1 MPKKQT
7 SQLSEKRENSEK
19 KENTEKKGSRS
30 YNDENLNFDQHEE
43 KNNETIEKK
52 EDPPKEKKEIAEKKK
67 TKTDMAF
74 QSIQEMG
81 SPPVEPLLASVKN
94 LSKHDSNL
102 SKEDKERKSTKKGT
116 NTSLGI
122 KVGPEI
128 FVSLKKGSMGQYYSM
143 GKTLGE
149 GNDDDIVYWKVT

>member
-1 MPKKQT
+1 M
-7 SQLSEKRENSEK
+7 ENSEK
-19 KENTEKKGSRS
+19 KEKGSRD
-30 YNDENLNFDQHEE
+30 YNDENLKFDQHEE
-43 KNNETIEKK
+43 KNNENNEKTT
-52 EDPPKEKKEIAEKKK
+52 EPKEKKEITEKKK
-67 TKTDMAF
+67 TKTDIVF

-81 SPPVEPLLASVKN
+81 SPPVEPILASVKN

-149 GNDDDIVYWKVT
+149 GNVIH